1 MSWSLAI
8 TNGDL
13 SIGSNGLNVV
23 TGGAKLTQDLACD
36 ILEPMGNDPLHP
48 TFGSV
53 IDGGT
58 DVNGNAIP
66 GVIGAANDP
75 SAATFVGAE
84 IQRICRAYQ
93 ASQIARNQA
102 DVATYGKSTLTADEA
117 LLSINSITITQ
128 AQVAMMV
135 ACNLQTGVGSLPLN
149 VPISTS

>member
-1 MSWSLAI
+1 MSWSLSV

-13 SIGSNGLNVV
+13 SIGSSGLNVV

-58 DVNGNAIP
+58 DANGNAIP
-66 GVIGAANDP
+66 GVIGDANDP

-93 ASQIARNQA
+93 AQQIARNQA

-117 LLSINSITITQ
+117 LLAIQSIQITQ
-128 AQVAMMV
+128 AQDNMMV
-135 ACNLQTGVGSLPLN
+135 ACNLQTGTGGLALN
-149 VPISTS
+149 VPITVS